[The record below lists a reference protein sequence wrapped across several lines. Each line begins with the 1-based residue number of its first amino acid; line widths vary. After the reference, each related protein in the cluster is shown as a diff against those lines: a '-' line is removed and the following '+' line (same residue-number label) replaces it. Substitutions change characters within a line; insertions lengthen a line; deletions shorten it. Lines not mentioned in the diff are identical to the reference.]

1 MEYIFWGHNIPL
13 AAHLR
18 ETLQCKII
26 ECITFQQIKSCLS
39 SIEYIDFCVFMER
52 SDMATDIPTIAQ
64 LHKLYPTL
72 YIILISET
80 LSKEEKI
87 PYLRAGTDCM
97 ISKNTSKDD
106 LQKLFSVIIDFKE
119 KEKARKDNQ
128 ISSLTEFR
136 LPLWKRT
143 FDILASGSAILC
155 LSPILIL
162 TALAIRTESNGK
174 IVYKSKRVGSN
185 YKIFDFYKFRSMYSD
200 ADKRLAE
207 YQQLNQY
214 TKNIA
219 EEEFKDSSSAA
230 EISQQSCSS
239 EQKQEQEQDI
249 LLFSDN
255 LSTSEN
261 NYLKTKR
268 TERSNAFFKLE
279 NDPRITRVGHF
290 IRKYSID
297 ELPLI
302 VTFSII
308 SILCI
313 IGSALLSFKFKNDL
327 KKSSK
332 FIKESLIV
340 YSDDKTL
347 LKIEKDNFNNELGR
361 IEKTIDESIH
371 NAAYSEINLYYNHY
385 NSSTSFEFKKLNL
398 FPLKFEGEYYS
409 NKDFV
414 IETDITSMIYSL
426 LTFYIMY
433 QLRMCE
439 CISRAAENTIRNQIT
454 REAIDKIKD
463 RHRMRML
470 IKCLYDDRIHDL
482 LQDSLSEFY
491 KMKTISARVAI
502 ELNPNNML

>member
-214 TKNIA
+214 TQNMA
-219 EEEFKDSSSAA
+219 EEESLNSSSAA

-239 EQKQEQEQDI
+239 EQKQEQDI

-255 LSTSEN
+255 LSTSEI

-297 ELPLI
+297 ELPQL
-302 VTFSII
+302 FN
-308 SILCI
+308 ILK
-313 IGSALLSFKFKNDL
+313 GDMSVVGNRPLP
-327 KKSSK
+327 
-332 FIKESLIV
+332 
-340 YSDDKTL
+340 
-347 LKIEKDNFNNELGR
+347 
-361 IEKTIDESIH
+361 
-371 NAAYSEINLYYNHY
+371 LY
-385 NSSTSFEFKKLNL
+385 EA
-398 FPLKFEGEYYS
+398 E
-409 NKDFV
+409 
-414 IETDITSMIYSL
+414 L
-426 LTFYIMY
+426 LTSDEYVQRFMGPAGLTGLWQVEKRGGAGKMSAEERK
-433 QLRMCE
+433 QL
-439 CISRAAENTIRNQIT
+439 
-454 REAIDKIKD
+454 DIKYAKEFSFGMD
-463 RHRMRML
+463 MRII
-470 IKCLYDDRIHDL
+470 IKTFTAFIQKED
-482 LQDSLSEFY
+482 
-491 KMKTISARVAI
+491 V
-502 ELNPNNML
+502 

>member
-219 EEEFKDSSSAA
+219 EEESLNSSSAA
-230 EISQQSCSS
+230 EISQRSCSS

-297 ELPLI
+297 ELPQL
-302 VTFSII
+302 FN
-308 SILCI
+308 ILK
-313 IGSALLSFKFKNDL
+313 GDMSVVGNRPLP
-327 KKSSK
+327 
-332 FIKESLIV
+332 
-340 YSDDKTL
+340 
-347 LKIEKDNFNNELGR
+347 
-361 IEKTIDESIH
+361 
-371 NAAYSEINLYYNHY
+371 LY
-385 NSSTSFEFKKLNL
+385 EA
-398 FPLKFEGEYYS
+398 E
-409 NKDFV
+409 
-414 IETDITSMIYSL
+414 L
-426 LTFYIMY
+426 LTSDEYVQRFMGPAGLTGLWQVEKRGGAGKMSAEERK
-433 QLRMCE
+433 QLDIKYAKEFSFRMDMR
-439 CISRAAENTIRNQIT
+439 II
-454 REAIDKIKD
+454 IKTFTAFIQKED
-463 RHRMRML
+463 
-470 IKCLYDDRIHDL
+470 
-482 LQDSLSEFY
+482 
-491 KMKTISARVAI
+491 V
-502 ELNPNNML
+502 

>member
-219 EEEFKDSSSAA
+219 EEEFKDPSSAA
-230 EISQQSCSS
+230 EISQQSCSL

-297 ELPLI
+297 ELPQL
-302 VTFSII
+302 FN
-308 SILCI
+308 ILK
-313 IGSALLSFKFKNDL
+313 GDMSVVGNRPLP
-327 KKSSK
+327 
-332 FIKESLIV
+332 
-340 YSDDKTL
+340 
-347 LKIEKDNFNNELGR
+347 
-361 IEKTIDESIH
+361 
-371 NAAYSEINLYYNHY
+371 LY
-385 NSSTSFEFKKLNL
+385 EA
-398 FPLKFEGEYYS
+398 E
-409 NKDFV
+409 
-414 IETDITSMIYSL
+414 L
-426 LTFYIMY
+426 LTSDEYVQRFMGPAGLTGLWQVEKRGGAGQMSAEERK
-433 QLRMCE
+433 QLDIKYAKEFSFGMDMR
-439 CISRAAENTIRNQIT
+439 IIIRTFTAFIQKEN
-454 REAIDKIKD
+454 
-463 RHRMRML
+463 
-470 IKCLYDDRIHDL
+470 
-482 LQDSLSEFY
+482 
-491 KMKTISARVAI
+491 V
-502 ELNPNNML
+502 

>member
-219 EEEFKDSSSAA
+219 EEESLNSSSAA

-297 ELPLI
+297 ELPQL
-302 VTFSII
+302 FN
-308 SILCI
+308 ILK
-313 IGSALLSFKFKNDL
+313 GDMSVVGNRPLP
-327 KKSSK
+327 
-332 FIKESLIV
+332 
-340 YSDDKTL
+340 
-347 LKIEKDNFNNELGR
+347 
-361 IEKTIDESIH
+361 
-371 NAAYSEINLYYNHY
+371 LY
-385 NSSTSFEFKKLNL
+385 EA
-398 FPLKFEGEYYS
+398 E
-409 NKDFV
+409 
-414 IETDITSMIYSL
+414 L
-426 LTFYIMY
+426 LTSDEYVQRFMGPAGLTGLWQVEKRGGAGKMSAEERKQMDIKYAKEFSF
-433 QLRMCE
+433 RMDMR
-439 CISRAAENTIRNQIT
+439 II
-454 REAIDKIKD
+454 IKTFTAFIQKED
-463 RHRMRML
+463 
-470 IKCLYDDRIHDL
+470 
-482 LQDSLSEFY
+482 
-491 KMKTISARVAI
+491 V
-502 ELNPNNML
+502 